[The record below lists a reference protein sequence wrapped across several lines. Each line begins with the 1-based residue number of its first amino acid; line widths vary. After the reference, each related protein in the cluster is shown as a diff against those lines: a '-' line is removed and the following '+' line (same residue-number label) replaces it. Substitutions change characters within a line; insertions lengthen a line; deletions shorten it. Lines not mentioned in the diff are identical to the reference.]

1 MAREAGIRE
10 DFETASV
17 ARAHRVPLAS
27 TTVLTLIHGTA
38 LVLLGHPLIALVGAL
53 VMVSTDFLVYRAIGA
68 VISESQVDRRRIT
81 SRIASL
87 SALRYSIVLAGP
99 VCACWLQAGVGE
111 AIFLCLSIGAVLTAA
126 LTQSGYITK
135 VAVASATPPLILSV
149 LGLAPYYGRAEG
161 PGVLLGLLI
170 FVLVGVAALKGTA
183 QYARQY
189 DALRKDRQRFIADL
203 VEAKAA
209 AEAARREAEAAVEA
223 KSIFLS
229 TLSHE
234 IRTPLNGILGLTQIT
249 QNGRLA
255 PDQRENLNAIGAAGA
270 LLQSILNDVLD
281 AGKIEA
287 GKMEL
292 APVATDVPSLIGDIA
307 RFWRGP
313 AQTKGLT
320 LEVST
325 PRSAPLAMIDPVRL
339 QQILFNLISNAI
351 KFTSDG
357 VVRIAMTLT
366 EASDR
371 DSRLVIDVTDSGVG
385 MSPDVQGRLFGQFNQ
400 ADPTIA
406 GRYGGS
412 GLGLY
417 VCKNL
422 VTLMGGTIGVESRQ
436 NQGSTFRIEIPWVVA
451 EAPLES
457 EEGLSSSLKILAV
470 DDNPTNRRVLSLL
483 LDALGH
489 ACHCEPSGESAL
501 EILDIESFDLVLLD
515 MRMPGLNG
523 AQTLECIR
531 KSRLQPEIQVIA
543 LTADTIGWN
552 LEAAL
557 ASGFDGYLAK
567 PIDVAQLATTVAEA
581 QRHFPQTEIAKAVDE
596 GEMPQRTG

>member
-1 MAREAGIRE
+1 MTRVPRIQDE
-10 DFETASV
+10 FVFTSV
-17 ARAHRVPLAS
+17 ARAHRVPLAFIA
-27 TTVLTLIHGTA
+27 VLVLIHATA
-38 LVLLGHPLIALVGAL
+38 LALLGHPLIALAWGL
-53 VMVSTDFLVYRAIGA
+53 VAGLTDILVYRAING
-68 VISESQVDRRRIT
+68 ILREDHVDQRRVAD
-81 SRIASL
+81 RIASL
-87 SALRYSIVLAGP
+87 TAFRYCVILMGP
-99 VCACWLQAGVGE
+99 VCACWARAGLGE
-111 AIFLCLSIGAVLTAA
+111 AIFLCLNLGAVLTGA
-126 LTQSGYITK
+126 LTQSGYVTK
-135 VAVASATPPLILSV
+135 IASVAAAPPLILSV
-149 LGLAPYYGRAEG
+149 LGLAPFYGRPEG
-161 PGVLLGLLI
+161 PGVMIGLLI
-170 FVLVGVAALKGTA
+170 FILVGLGALKGTA
-183 QYARQY
+183 GFARQY

-209 AEAARREAEAAVEA
+209 AEAAVEA

-255 PDQRENLNAIGAAGA
+255 PNQRENLNAIAAAGA

-292 APVATDVPSLIGDIA
+292 APVATDVSSLIGDIA

-313 AQTKGLT
+313 AEAKGLT

-351 KFTSDG
+351 KFTSEG

-366 EASDR
+366 EASDQ
-371 DSRLVIDVTDSGVG
+371 SLRLAVDVTDSGVG
-385 MSPDVQGRLFGQFNQ
+385 MSPDVQSRLFGQFNQ

-406 GRYGGS
+406 GRFGGS

-422 VTLMGGTIGVESRQ
+422 VTLMGGAISVESQ
-436 NQGSTFRIEIPWVVA
+436 LNQGSTFRIEIPWVGA

-457 EEGLSSSLKILAV
+457 EVGLSSSLKILAV
-470 DDNPTNRRVLSLL
+470 DDNPTNRRVVSLL

-489 ACHCEPSGESAL
+489 ACHCEPSGEAAL
-501 EILDIESFDLVLLD
+501 EILGIETFDLVLLD

-523 AQTLECIR
+523 EQTLERIR
-531 KSRLQPEIQVIA
+531 RSSLQPEIPVVA

-552 LEAAL
+552 LDAAR
-557 ASGFDGYLAK
+557 ASGFDGYLSK
-567 PIDVAQLATTVAEA
+567 PIEVAQLAKTVAEV
-581 QRHFPQTEIAKAVDE
+581 QRHHIQTETAEDDVT
-596 GEMPQRTG
+596 QRIG

>member
-1 MAREAGIRE
+1 MAHEPRIRD
-10 DFETASV
+10 DFEFAAV
-17 ARAHRVPLAS
+17 AKAHRVPPALAAA
-27 TTVLTLIHGTA
+27 LALIHAIA
-38 LVLLGHPLIALVGAL
+38 LALLGHPLIALVGFL
-53 VMVSTDFLVYRAIGA
+53 IMVPTDFVVHRAISAIFKEGH
-68 VISESQVDRRRIT
+68 VDRRRFT
-81 SRIASL
+81 SRIAWL
-87 SALRYSIVLAGP
+87 GALRYCIILAGP
-99 VCACWLQAGVGE
+99 VSACWTRAGVGE
-111 AIFLCLSIGAVLTAA
+111 AIFLCLNVGAVLTAA
-126 LTQSGYITK
+126 LTQSGYVIK
-135 VAVASATPPLILSV
+135 IAAAAAAPPLILSV
-149 LGLAPYYGRAEG
+149 VGLAPFYGHPEG
-161 PGVLLGLLI
+161 PGILIGLLI
-170 FVLVGVAALKGTA
+170 FVLVGLAALEGTA
-183 QYARQY
+183 GFTREY
-189 DALRKDRQRFIADL
+189 DAMRKDRQRFIADL

-209 AEAARREAEAAVEA
+209 AEASRREAEAAVEA

-292 APVATDVPSLIGDIA
+292 APVATDVPSLISDIA

-313 AQTKGLT
+313 AQAKGLT

-325 PRSAPLAMIDPVRL
+325 PTSAPLAMIDPVRL

-351 KFTSDG
+351 KFTADG

-366 EASDR
+366 EASDQGP
-371 DSRLVIDVTDSGVG
+371 RLAIDVADSGVG

-422 VTLMGGTIGVESRQ
+422 VTLMGGTIGVESRL
-436 NQGSTFRIEIPWVVA
+436 NRGSTFRIEVPWVA
-451 EAPLES
+451 ADAPLES
-457 EEGLSSSLKILAV
+457 EAGLSSPLKILAV
-470 DDNPTNRRVLSLL
+470 DDNPTNRRVVSLL

-489 ACHCEPSGESAL
+489 ACHCEPSGEAAL
-501 EILDIESFDLVLLD
+501 EILAIETFDLVLLD

-523 AQTLECIR
+523 EQTLARIR
-531 KSRLQPEIQVIA
+531 RSDLQPEIPVVA
-543 LTADTIGWN
+543 LTADTIGWD
-552 LEAAL
+552 LEAAR
-557 ASGFDGYLAK
+557 ASGFDDYLAK
-567 PIDVAQLATTVAEA
+567 PIDVAQLAKTVAEV
-581 QRHFPQTEIAKAVDE
+581 QRHLLPIEKTTD
-596 GEMPQRTG
+596 RTSSTG